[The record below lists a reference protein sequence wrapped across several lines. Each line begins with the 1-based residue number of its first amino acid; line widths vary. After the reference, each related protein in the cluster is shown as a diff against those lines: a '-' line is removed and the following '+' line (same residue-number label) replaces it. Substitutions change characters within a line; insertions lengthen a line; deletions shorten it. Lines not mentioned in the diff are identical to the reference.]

1 MTAYRAA
8 VLSLA
13 FGLCLSTACS
23 SSKSKETPEQQAETG
38 LTAYQAHIRDVVQD
52 PVRADQLV
60 QLSTEFQ
67 GVIEEAGRS
76 LESYHAKVSLLNA
89 NYGATRTEFQALF
102 DRQDQERAGLIE
114 RAIAL
119 RTRMAA
125 ITTDA
130 EWAELKK
137 ARVAEW
143 QLQLAEARN

>member
-1 MTAYRAA
+1 MTGYPAA

-13 FGLCLSTACS
+13 FVLCLSTACS
-23 SSKSKETPEQQAETG
+23 SSKSKETPEQRAETG
-38 LTAYQAHIRDVVQD
+38 LTAYQAHIREVVQD

-76 LESYHAKVSLLNA
+76 LGSYDAKVSLLNA
-89 NYGATRTEFQALF
+89 NYGATRAEFQALF

-114 RAIAL
+114 RAVAL